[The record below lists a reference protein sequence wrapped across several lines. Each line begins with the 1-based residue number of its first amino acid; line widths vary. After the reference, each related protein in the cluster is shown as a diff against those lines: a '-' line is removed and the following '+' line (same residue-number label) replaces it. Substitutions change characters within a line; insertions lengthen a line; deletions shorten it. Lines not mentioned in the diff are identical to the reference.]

1 MSDKINNKNEQSFDD
16 ELENQ
21 VQGEGGEV
29 NFIQKYGKLIA
40 IAAVAVV
47 AIVAVAYYFTYTSNK
62 NKEEAA
68 LALSRI
74 RPYFDREEYARAL
87 FGGDSV
93 PTVRGEKVLGLIQIV
108 EEYSSTPSGR
118 IAALLA
124 GEAYLALDNI
134 SEARKYFEIAAKA
147 NSDEV
152 AKGGYAGLAV
162 CSEKNDNL
170 SDAAK
175 IYEKAAELAIDP
187 TSKGR
192 YLLFAGICYARMNE
206 KDRAIEHLTMVAKN
220 RDFAEFANAAKIELA
235 RLGTIIE

>member
-1 MSDKINNKNEQSFDD
+1 MSDKINNQNEQSLDD

-21 VQGEGGEV
+21 VQDEGGEV
-29 NFIQKYGKLIA
+29 SFIQKYGKLIA
-40 IAAVAVV
+40 IVAVAVV

-74 RPYFDREEYARAL
+74 RPYFDKEEYARAL
-87 FGGDSV
+87 YGGDSV
-93 PTVRGEKVLGLIQIV
+93 PTVRGEKVLGLVKIV
-108 EEYSSTPSGR
+108 EEYSSTPSGA

-124 GEAYLALDNI
+124 GDAYLALDKV
-134 SEARKYFEIAAKA
+134 SEARKYFAIASKAK
-147 NSDEV
+147 SDEV

-162 CSEKNDNL
+162 CNEKNNNL
-170 SDAAK
+170 SEAAEN
-175 IYEKAAELAIDP
+175 YEKASELAVDP

-192 YLLFAGICYARMNE
+192 YMLFAGICYARMGE

-220 RDFAEFANAAKIELA
+220 RDYAEFANAAKIELA